1 MRPRVLFVGRTRYRL
16 PLDAALR
23 KKFDT
28 LEEVVDVRVLA
39 SAPANAPTGDDT
51 FTLVPPRRV
60 ADGVAFHALLPFRVA
75 REIRRFEPSTI
86 IVQGAHEGALA
97 LAGRA
102 LARRRVPVVVD
113 VHGDWRTATRLYGS
127 PLRRALNPV
136 ADRVARWAVR
146 RADAVRTV
154 TDFTTELVRA
164 EGVEPAATFPA
175 FMDLEPFLGDPTP
188 LPDRPVALFVGVL
201 ELYKGIDVLA
211 EAWPRVAGR
220 VPGAELRIVGR
231 GSRASTV
238 RELARRADVTWT
250 ERLSTEEVARALDSA
265 TCLVLPS
272 RGEGMGRV
280 VVEAL
285 CRGRPVVGSDS
296 GGIRDLVTDGQNG
309 VLVATGDAEALAD
322 ALAHVLQKP
331 GPLSANAR
339 ASVERFVATPEEYA
353 ERVRALAAGLD

>member
-16 PLDAALR
+16 PLDETLR

-28 LEEVVDVRVLA
+28 LKDVVDVRVLA
-39 SAPANAPTGDDT
+39 SAPAHAPTSDET
-51 FTLVPPRRV
+51 FTLVPPRR
-60 ADGVAFHALLPFRVA
+60 ALDGAAFHALLPVRVA
-75 REIRRFEPSTI
+75 REIRRFRPTAI

-97 LAGRA
+97 IAGRA
-102 LARRRVPVVVD
+102 LARTRVPIVVD

-175 FMDLEPFLGDPTP
+175 FMDLEPFLGEPAP
-188 LPDRPVALFVGVL
+188 LPVRPVALFVGVL

-211 EAWPRVAGR
+211 EAWPRVAER
-220 VPGAELRIVGR
+220 VPGAELRLVGR
-231 GSRASTV
+231 GSRSELA
-238 RELARRADVTWT
+238 EALARRADVTW
-250 ERLSTEEVARALDSA
+250 ERELTTEEVARALDAAS
-265 TCLVLPS
+265 CLVLPS

-285 CRGRPVVGSDS
+285 CRGRPVVGTDS
-296 GGIRDLVTDGQNG
+296 GGIRDLVTDGHNG
-309 VLVATGDAEALAD
+309 LLVPTGDAVALTD
-322 ALAHVLQKP
+322 ALARVLSDP
-331 GPLSANAR
+331 EPLAANAR
-339 ASVERFVATPEEYA
+339 SSVERFLATPEEYA
-353 ERVRALAAGLD
+353 ERVRALVSNLD

>member
-16 PLDAALR
+16 PLDETLR
-23 KKFDT
+23 RKFDA
-28 LEEVVDVRVLA
+28 LAQVVDVRVLA
-39 SAPANAPTGDDT
+39 SAPTGAPTGDET
-51 FTLVPPRRV
+51 FTLVPPRR
-60 ADGVAFHALLPFRVA
+60 ALDGLAFHTLLPLRVA
-75 REIRRFEPSTI
+75 REIRGFRPTAI

-97 LAGRA
+97 IAGRT
-102 LARRRVPVVVD
+102 LSRTRVPIVVD

-136 ADRVARWAVR
+136 ADRVAAWAIR

-175 FMDLEPFLGDPTP
+175 FMDLEPFLGEPEP
-188 LPDRPVALFVGVL
+188 LPERPAALFVGVL

-211 EAWPRVAGR
+211 AAWPRVAEQ
-220 VPGAELRIVGR
+220 VPAAELRLVGR
-231 GSRASTV
+231 GSRADIAE
-238 RELARRADVTWT
+238 ELARRPDVTWRQ
-250 ERLSTEEVARALDSA
+250 ELSTEEVARELDRA

-296 GGIRDLVTDGQNG
+296 GGIRDLITDGHNG
-309 VLVATGDAEALAD
+309 LLVRTGDAD
-322 ALAHVLQKP
+322 ALAEALGRALSEP
-331 GPLSANAR
+331 GQLAAR
-339 ASVERFVATPEEYA
+339 ARPSVEPFLATPQEYA
-353 ERVRALAAGLD
+353 ERVRALGASLH